1 MYTEYTVFIVYI
13 LQYRGL
19 VGIKAQCFPVMW
31 FFYVRYVRVLNTRQ
45 WTSLHVL
52 TTPYV
57 YVRKKYV
64 YIQCIVYIYTLYT
77 LYTCIYC
84 MYILTLIYFLV
95 CLKCI

>member
-45 WTSLHVL
+45 
-52 TTPYV
+52 
-57 YVRKKYV
+57 
-64 YIQCIVYIYTLYT
+64 
-77 LYTCIYC
+77 
-84 MYILTLIYFLV
+84 
-95 CLKCI
+95 